1 MTTMPQEAEPGQAL
15 ALAEERT
22 APSPGTVETTEVVV
36 ERDPTVIEEKAE
48 ERDQAVA
55 VVAV

>member
-1 MTTMPQEAEPGQAL
+1 MTTIPQEVEPGQAL

-22 APSPGTVETTEVVV
+22 APSPGTVATEVAVV
-36 ERDPTVIEEKAE
+36 RDPTAIEEKAE